1 MNFHKIQFTIV
12 RKSVNLYHIASIFTK
27 RRGIS
32 PPELRGMDLLY
43 QAGYVIVVL
52 ENQPNGAAD
61 SPAAVITDADF
72 AKTNRRNLYYMEM
85 DWRQRRTVTILTT
98 VLLTLLA
105 AVLIVLGI
113 RYRENREDA
122 PEGDEAVA
130 ASMTVEG
137 YSALVY
143 SNGSTTLSFIAEEDG
158 DWAWE
163 NDPKFPLRQETIN
176 SILALLINWRPQQT
190 LAAEEDLSTY
200 GLDEPAGFL
209 TLTGADGSVRALSFG
224 KTTTDGTSRYVMEQ
238 NAPST
243 VYIISDTLFTQMSVP
258 IYDMCDVP
266 LLPLLEEGSI
276 RSILI
281 RGAENEDG
289 TPALVT
295 ILTTAKRDGGDGPV
309 TWLQGSENV
318 TSNETV
324 QALLEDIRAL
334 VLTKCVDYD
343 PSDEALSICGFD
355 LPLAAITVNYTSN
368 TGSDETLSLTIGAQV
383 LDGSGRYVW
392 LGDSTTIYSLPTAA
406 LDPLMRVAANG
417 LDIT

>member
-1 MNFHKIQFTIV
+1 
-12 RKSVNLYHIASIFTK
+12 
-27 RRGIS
+27 
-32 PPELRGMDLLY
+32 
-43 QAGYVIVVL
+43 
-52 ENQPNGAAD
+52 
-61 SPAAVITDADF
+61 
-72 AKTNRRNLYYMEM
+72 MEM
-85 DWRQRRTVTILTT
+85 DWRQRRTVTILTA
-98 VLLTLLA
+98 VLLALLA

-113 RYRENREDA
+113 RYRENREET
-122 PEGDEAVA
+122 PEDNESA
-130 ASMTVEG
+130 AAAFMTVEG

-143 SNGSTTLSFIAEEDG
+143 SNGSTTLSFTAEEDG

-163 NDPKFPLRQETIN
+163 NDPQFPLRQETIN

-190 LAAEEDLSTY
+190 LAAEEDLSAY
-200 GLDEPAGFL
+200 GLDEPAGAL

-238 NAPST
+238 SDPST
-243 VYIISDTLFTQMSVP
+243 VYIIADTLFTQMSVP

-266 LLPLLEEGSI
+266 LLPLLEESAI

-281 RGAENEDG
+281 RGPENEDG

-295 ILTTAKRDGGDGPV
+295 VLTTAKRDGDGGPV

-318 TSNETV
+318 TANETV
-324 QALLEDIRAL
+324 RALLEDIRAL
-334 VLTKCVDYD
+334 VFSRCVDYD
-343 PSDEALSICGFD
+343 PSDEALTICGFD
-355 LPLAAITVNYTSN
+355 TPRAALTVNYTTD
-368 TGSDETLSLTIGAQV
+368 TGTEETISLTIGAQV
-383 LDGSGRYVW
+383 LDGSGRYAR

>member
-1 MNFHKIQFTIV
+1 
-12 RKSVNLYHIASIFTK
+12 
-27 RRGIS
+27 
-32 PPELRGMDLLY
+32 
-43 QAGYVIVVL
+43 
-52 ENQPNGAAD
+52 
-61 SPAAVITDADF
+61 
-72 AKTNRRNLYYMEM
+72 MEM
-85 DWRQRRTVTILTT
+85 DWRQRRTVTILTA
-98 VLLTLLA
+98 VLLALLA

-113 RYRENREDA
+113 RYRENRQEA
-122 PEGDEAVA
+122 PEEGEPLAA

-143 SNGSTTLSFIAEEDG
+143 SNGSTTLSFTAEEGG

-163 NDPKFPLRQETIN
+163 NDPQFPLRQETIN

-190 LAAEEDLSTY
+190 LAAEEDLSAY
-200 GLDEPAGFL
+200 GLDEPAGAL

-238 NAPST
+238 SDPST
-243 VYIISDTLFTQMSVP
+243 VYIIADTLFTQMSVP

-266 LLPLLEEGSI
+266 LLPLLEESAI

-281 RGAENEDG
+281 RGPENEDG

-295 ILTTAKRDGGDGPV
+295 VLTTAKRDGDGGPV

-318 TSNETV
+318 TANETV
-324 QALLEDIRAL
+324 RALLEDIRAL
-334 VLTKCVDYD
+334 VFSRCVDYD
-343 PSDEALSICGFD
+343 PSDEALTICGFD
-355 LPLAAITVNYTSN
+355 TPPAALTVNYTTD
-368 TGSDETLSLTIGAQV
+368 TGTEETISLTIGAQV
-383 LDGSGRYVW
+383 LDGSGRYAR

>member
-1 MNFHKIQFTIV
+1 
-12 RKSVNLYHIASIFTK
+12 
-27 RRGIS
+27 
-32 PPELRGMDLLY
+32 
-43 QAGYVIVVL
+43 
-52 ENQPNGAAD
+52 
-61 SPAAVITDADF
+61 
-72 AKTNRRNLYYMEM
+72 MEM
-85 DWRQRRTVTILTT
+85 DWRQRRTVTILTA
-98 VLLTLLA
+98 VLLALLA

-113 RYRENREDA
+113 RYRENREET
-122 PEGDEAVA
+122 PEDNESA
-130 ASMTVEG
+130 AAAFMTVEG

-143 SNGSTTLSFIAEEDG
+143 SNGSTTLSFTAEEDG

-163 NDPKFPLRQETIN
+163 NDPQFPLRQETIN

-190 LAAEEDLSTY
+190 LAAEEDLSAY
-200 GLDEPAGFL
+200 GLDEPAGAL

-238 NAPST
+238 SDPST
-243 VYIISDTLFTQMSVP
+243 VYIIADTLFTQMSVP

-266 LLPLLEEGSI
+266 LLPLLEESAI

-281 RGAENEDG
+281 RGPENEDD

-295 ILTTAKRDGGDGPV
+295 VLTTAKRDGDGGPV

-318 TSNETV
+318 TANETV
-324 QALLEDIRAL
+324 RALLEDIRAL
-334 VLTKCVDYD
+334 VFSRCVDYD
-343 PSDEALSICGFD
+343 PSDEALTICGFD
-355 LPLAAITVNYTSN
+355 TPPAALTVNYTTD
-368 TGSDETLSLTIGAQV
+368 TGTEETISLTIGAQV
-383 LDGSGRYVW
+383 LDGSGRYAR

>member
-1 MNFHKIQFTIV
+1 
-12 RKSVNLYHIASIFTK
+12 
-27 RRGIS
+27 
-32 PPELRGMDLLY
+32 
-43 QAGYVIVVL
+43 
-52 ENQPNGAAD
+52 
-61 SPAAVITDADF
+61 
-72 AKTNRRNLYYMEM
+72 M
-85 DWRQRRTVTILTT
+85 DWRQRRTVTILTA
-98 VLLTLLA
+98 VLLALLA

-113 RYRENREDA
+113 RYRENREET
-122 PEGDEAVA
+122 PEDNESA
-130 ASMTVEG
+130 AAAFMTVEG

-143 SNGSTTLSFIAEEDG
+143 SNGSTTLSFTAEEDG

-163 NDPKFPLRQETIN
+163 NDPQFPLRQETIN

-190 LAAEEDLSTY
+190 LAAEEDLSAY
-200 GLDEPAGFL
+200 GLDEPAGAL

-238 NAPST
+238 SDPST
-243 VYIISDTLFTQMSVP
+243 VYIIADTLFTQMSVP

-266 LLPLLEEGSI
+266 LLPLLEESAI

-281 RGAENEDG
+281 RGPENEDD

-295 ILTTAKRDGGDGPV
+295 VLTTAKRDGDGGPV

-318 TSNETV
+318 TANETV
-324 QALLEDIRAL
+324 RALLEDIRAL
-334 VLTKCVDYD
+334 VFSRCVDYD
-343 PSDEALSICGFD
+343 PSDEALTICGFD
-355 LPLAAITVNYTSN
+355 TPPAALTVNYTTD
-368 TGSDETLSLTIGAQV
+368 TGTEETISLTIGAQV
-383 LDGSGRYVW
+383 LDGSGRYAR

>member
-1 MNFHKIQFTIV
+1 
-12 RKSVNLYHIASIFTK
+12 
-27 RRGIS
+27 
-32 PPELRGMDLLY
+32 
-43 QAGYVIVVL
+43 
-52 ENQPNGAAD
+52 
-61 SPAAVITDADF
+61 
-72 AKTNRRNLYYMEM
+72 MEM
-85 DWRQRRTVTILTT
+85 DWRQRRTVTILTA
-98 VLLTLLA
+98 VLLALLA

-113 RYRENREDA
+113 RYRENREET
-122 PEGDEAVA
+122 PEDGESA
-130 ASMTVEG
+130 AAAFMTVEG

-143 SNGSTTLSFIAEEDG
+143 SNGSTTLSFTAEEDG

-163 NDPKFPLRQETIN
+163 NDPQFPLRQETIN

-190 LAAEEDLSTY
+190 LAAEEDLSAY
-200 GLDEPAGFL
+200 GLDEPAGAL

-238 NAPST
+238 SDPST
-243 VYIISDTLFTQMSVP
+243 VYIIADTLFTQMSVP

-266 LLPLLEEGSI
+266 LLPLLEESSI

-281 RGAENEDG
+281 RGPENEDG

-295 ILTTAKRDGGDGPV
+295 VLTTAKRDGEDGPV

-318 TSNETV
+318 TANETV
-324 QALLEDIRAL
+324 RALLEDIRAL
-334 VLTKCVDYD
+334 VFTRCVDYD
-343 PSDEALSICGFD
+343 PSDEALTICGFD
-355 LPLAAITVNYTSN
+355 RPPAALTVNYTTD
-368 TGSDETLSLTIGAQV
+368 TGTDETVSLTIGAQV
-383 LDGSGRYVW
+383 LDGSGRYAC

>member
-1 MNFHKIQFTIV
+1 
-12 RKSVNLYHIASIFTK
+12 
-27 RRGIS
+27 
-32 PPELRGMDLLY
+32 
-43 QAGYVIVVL
+43 
-52 ENQPNGAAD
+52 
-61 SPAAVITDADF
+61 
-72 AKTNRRNLYYMEM
+72 MEM

-113 RYRENREDA
+113 RYRESRETA
-122 PEGDEAVA
+122 PEEDGPTAE

-137 YSALVY
+137 YSALIY
-143 SNGSTTLSFIAEEDG
+143 SNGSTTLSFTVAESGE
-158 DWAWE
+158 WVWE

-190 LAAEEDLSTY
+190 LAAEEDLSAY
-200 GLDEPAGFL
+200 GLNEPTGFL
-209 TLTGADGSVRALSFG
+209 TLTGADGSVRALTFG

-238 NAPST
+238 SDPST
-243 VYIISDTLFTQMSVP
+243 VYIIADTLFTQMGVP

-266 LLPLLEEGSI
+266 LLPLLEEDSI

-281 RGAENEDG
+281 RGPENEDG

-295 ILTTAKRDGGDGPV
+295 VLTTAKRNGEEGPV

-318 TSNETV
+318 TANETV
-324 QALLEDIRAL
+324 RALLEDLRAL

-343 PSDEALSICGFD
+343 PSDEALAICGFD
-355 LPLAAITVNYTSN
+355 MPPAAITVNYT
-368 TGSDETLSLTIGAQV
+368 TDAGADGTVSLTIGAQV
-383 LDGSGRYVW
+383 LDGSGRYVR

-406 LDPLMRVAANG
+406 LDPLMRVAVNG

>member
-1 MNFHKIQFTIV
+1 
-12 RKSVNLYHIASIFTK
+12 
-27 RRGIS
+27 
-32 PPELRGMDLLY
+32 
-43 QAGYVIVVL
+43 
-52 ENQPNGAAD
+52 
-61 SPAAVITDADF
+61 
-72 AKTNRRNLYYMEM
+72 MEM
-85 DWRQRRTVTILTT
+85 DWRQRRTVTILTA
-98 VLLTLLA
+98 VLLALLA

-113 RYRENREDA
+113 RYRENREET
-122 PEGDEAVA
+122 PEDNESA
-130 ASMTVEG
+130 AAAFMTVEG

-143 SNGSTTLSFIAEEDG
+143 SNGSTTLSFTAEEDG

-163 NDPKFPLRQETIN
+163 NDPQFPLRQETIN

-190 LAAEEDLSTY
+190 LAAEEDLSAY
-200 GLDEPAGFL
+200 GLDEPTGFL

-238 NAPST
+238 SDPST
-243 VYIISDTLFTQMSVP
+243 VYIIADTLFTQMSVP

-266 LLPLLEEGSI
+266 LLPLLEESAI

-281 RGAENEDG
+281 RGPENEDG

-295 ILTTAKRDGGDGPV
+295 VLTTAKRDGDGGPV

-318 TSNETV
+318 TANETV
-324 QALLEDIRAL
+324 RALLEDIRAL
-334 VLTKCVDYD
+334 VFSRCVDYD
-343 PSDEALSICGFD
+343 PSDEALTICGFD
-355 LPLAAITVNYTSN
+355 TPPAALTVNYTTD
-368 TGSDETLSLTIGAQV
+368 TGTEETISLTIGAQV
-383 LDGSGRYVW
+383 LDGSGRYAR

>member
-1 MNFHKIQFTIV
+1 
-12 RKSVNLYHIASIFTK
+12 
-27 RRGIS
+27 
-32 PPELRGMDLLY
+32 
-43 QAGYVIVVL
+43 
-52 ENQPNGAAD
+52 
-61 SPAAVITDADF
+61 
-72 AKTNRRNLYYMEM
+72 MEM
-85 DWRQRRTVTILTT
+85 DWRQRRTVTILTA
-98 VLLTLLA
+98 VLLALLA

-113 RYRENREDA
+113 RYRENREET
-122 PEGDEAVA
+122 PEDNESA
-130 ASMTVEG
+130 AAAFMTVEG

-143 SNGSTTLSFIAEEDG
+143 SNGSTTLSFTAEEDG

-163 NDPKFPLRQETIN
+163 NDPQFPLRQETIN

-190 LAAEEDLSTY
+190 LAAEEGLSAY
-200 GLDEPAGFL
+200 GLDEPAGAL

-238 NAPST
+238 SDPST
-243 VYIISDTLFTQMSVP
+243 VYIIADTLFTQMSVP

-266 LLPLLEEGSI
+266 LLPLLEESAI

-281 RGAENEDG
+281 RGPENEDD

-295 ILTTAKRDGGDGPV
+295 VLTTAKRDGDGGPV

-318 TSNETV
+318 TANETV
-324 QALLEDIRAL
+324 RALLEDIRAL
-334 VLTKCVDYD
+334 VFSRCVDYD
-343 PSDEALSICGFD
+343 PSDEALTICGFD
-355 LPLAAITVNYTSN
+355 TPPAALTVNYTTD
-368 TGSDETLSLTIGAQV
+368 TGTEETISLTIGAQV
-383 LDGSGRYVW
+383 LDGSGRYAR